1 MSRTRLQFQRG
12 VREAAFGIGLL
23 LFAQG
28 AFADGTGFFTSAQL
42 AQGRWEYSQKCAVCH
57 GAQMQGGGAPALKG
71 RIFDVQWSSKT
82 LKDFYNYVHTNMPLG
97 QGGEL
102 NSQEYAD
109 IVS

>member
-71 RIFDVQWSSKT
+71 HIFEVQDRKS
-82 LKDFYNYVHTNMPLG
+82 V
-97 QGGEL
+97 
-102 NSQEYAD
+102 
-109 IVS
+109 V